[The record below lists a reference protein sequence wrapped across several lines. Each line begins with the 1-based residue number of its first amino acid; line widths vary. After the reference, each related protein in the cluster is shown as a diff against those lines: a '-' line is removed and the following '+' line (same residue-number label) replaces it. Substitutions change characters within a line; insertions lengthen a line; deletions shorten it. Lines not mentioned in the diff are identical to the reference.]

1 MRFKKF
7 KNGSCDLEFSWK
19 ERWLIFRKGKIH
31 FSDEG
36 LRHFGNIL
44 VGIVSSWQHNFNE
57 KTKRLKT
64 PYTERKKEE

>member
-1 MRFKKF
+1 MRFKQF

-44 VGIVSSWQHNFNE
+44 V
-57 KTKRLKT
+57 
-64 PYTERKKEE
+64 